1 VTGGTARKAIL
12 LVLLGTIAAFG
23 AFDSG
28 MASATGGSCPN
39 ADTNV
44 ADLPLPDF
52 DLSVLCVINERR
64 AEHQLRPLQQNGLLH
79 DAAYIYA
86 TSMLSGQFYGHHGCL
101 AGRNNCSTV
110 IGRLRFL
117 GYIQPGWAWIVG
129 EVLRGAG
136 PDTSTPDA
144 VVEAWM
150 ESPPHRAR
158 VLKPK
163 FREVGVAS
171 VRGIT
176 DAFPST
182 AGVTAAAEFG
192 FRKRNG

>member
-1 VTGGTARKAIL
+1 M
-12 LVLLGTIAAFG
+12 LVLFGAIAALG
-23 AFDSG
+23 ALNSG
-28 MASATGGSCPN
+28 TASATGGSCPN

-44 ADLPLPDF
+44 AGIALPDF
-52 DLSVLCVINERR
+52 DRSVRCLINERR
-64 AEHQLRPLQQNGLLH
+64 AENHLAPLNPSGVLH

-101 AGRNNCSTV
+101 AGKNNCSTV

-117 GYIQPGWAWIVG
+117 GYIRPGWAWIVG

-136 PDTSTPDA
+136 PDTSTPNA

-150 ESPPHRAR
+150 ESPPHRAQ
-158 VLKPK
+158 VLKPR

-182 AGVTAAAEFG
+182 EGVTAAAEFG
-192 FRKRNG
+192 FRKRNR